1 MPSKKGGTRLR
12 GVPSGADAPAWQVIL
27 EEIKSQNRGTIEAV
41 ESSRTALEQRIDR
54 LDQESR
60 ARDAVLE
67 GAIRHLGADLGRVD
81 AKVTA
86 LDGKVTELDGK
97 VAALDGKVTELDGK
111 VAALDGKVTELDGKV
126 TALDGKV
133 TALDGK
139 VTALDGKVTALD
151 V

>member
-1 MPSKKGGTRLR
+1 MPTKKVGTRAR

-27 EEIKSQNRGTIEAV
+27 EEIKSQNRSTIEAV

-67 GAIRHLGADLGRVD
+67 GAIRHLGADLRRID
-81 AKVTA
+81 ANVEK

-97 VAALDGKVTELDGK
+97 VERLDGKVTELDRK
-111 VAALDGKVTELDGKV
+111 VEKVDAKVEGLVVLEERV
-126 TALDGKV
+126 TALEQP
-133 TALDGK
+133 T
-139 VTALDGKVTALD
+139 
-151 V
+151 